1 MFGEV
6 LYTIVHN
13 NLKFV
18 VKTDTLCDYKLRIKV
33 YDGDNILGNEF
44 MWLLDKNFEVVKSHW
59 KNAAGF
65 DWSGIKWSLIKPLF
79 SEEVKRQL
87 DSYFKLKAF
96 W

>member
-6 LYTIVHN
+6 LLTIVHN

-18 VKTDTLCDYKLRIKV
+18 VKTDHLCDEKLWINV

-44 MWLLDKNFEVVKSHW
+44 MWLLDKNFDVVKSHW
-59 KNAAGF
+59 KNAARF
-65 DWSGIKWSLIKPLF
+65 DWSGIKWSKIKPLF
-79 SEEVKRQL
+79 SEEIKKKL